1 MTAAAVLT
9 RETAAAAADVNT
21 PPLTHGPA
29 PGEYER
35 RRRHRREIG
44 SLRDQS
50 ETMLGKAVDRL
61 LARDRLHAK
70 SASPSARLLIV
81 KAAKYG
87 RYAQGLGALTRQF
100 GTPQRT
106 LVRLSVELRNDKRW
120 LDRPH
125 RGKRGEGV
133 TIRSPGIWPSCWRGS
148 ARSSEDHPVHRRR
161 SFTVPFRQK

>member
-1 MTAAAVLT
+1 
-9 RETAAAAADVNT
+9 
-21 PPLTHGPA
+21 
-29 PGEYER
+29 
-35 RRRHRREIG
+35 
-44 SLRDQS
+44 
-50 ETMLGKAVDRL
+50 VDRL

-125 RGKRGEGV
+125 RGQRGEGV
-133 TIRSPGIWPSCWRGS
+133 NHYQITGELAVLLARECALIR
-148 ARSSEDHPVHRRR
+148 RSSGASSQVIHGAISAEVAPPSRRGYGQPRQERSSSPPTPVISDGRQCPDDPLTPARRCAFCRKGVQHPG
-161 SFTVPFRQK
+161 S